1 MSLTLTVKGVI
12 ADEDC
17 MVIRYI
23 LPDKRTNIHAY
34 ATWTQVTTKRDS
46 RNFLRDY
53 YLKTCIRPNVE
64 YLLNIGK

>member
-23 LPDKRTNIHAY
+23 LPDKRTNIHA
-34 ATWTQVTTKRDS
+34 
-46 RNFLRDY
+46 
-53 YLKTCIRPNVE
+53 
-64 YLLNIGK
+64 